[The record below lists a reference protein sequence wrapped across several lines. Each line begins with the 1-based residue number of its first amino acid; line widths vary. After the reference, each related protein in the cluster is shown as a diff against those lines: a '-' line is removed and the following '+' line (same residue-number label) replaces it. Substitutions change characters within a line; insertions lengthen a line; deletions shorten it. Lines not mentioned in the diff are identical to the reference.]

1 MCEHK
6 QLCNIFAQIIYSNN
20 IRATTISYFICFVSV
35 IFHWKIKIE
44 IKILTDLLISYGQNM
59 CQNILD
65 CGVTSS
71 KWLYTETV
79 IKVLFWSAN
88 ELIDQLFQLL

>member
-6 QLCNIFAQIIYSNN
+6 QLCNIFAQIIYSNK
-20 IRATTISYFICFVSV
+20 IRPTTLSYF
-35 IFHWKIKIE
+35 HLKIE